1 MLKKLFI
8 IFFGLFVLASP
19 MVVGVNNARADECA
33 NKSVEEKANC
43 YESLLD
49 KTQGQKKTLANTIS
63 YFDSQI
69 LLTRSKIEKTEEDL
83 KVLGEEIAT
92 LSVKINRLDVNLD
105 EVSTLLVSRVG
116 ASYRRGYFK
125 PMYVFL
131 SSGGFSSFFENNKYL
146 KIAQQNDR
154 KILLELQNSKEL
166 HEQQKDVKETKQA
179 EVEDL
184 QLTLQQQKNTLAG
197 QKKSK
202 EHLLEVTKN
211 DEKRYQQ
218 LLSEALAE
226 QASIRQALA
235 SLPVAEFTGTV
246 TQGQIIGVQG
256 NTGRSRGAHLHFGVY
271 HSPYNWYVDSENP
284 IDHIN
289 NGFLQWPI
297 EVYDSGY
304 CYQRTDGRCL
314 SQPWGVSEI
323 SKAVGWY
330 PNDFHDAIDVYAFPG
345 AFIKAAAAGEI
356 LYGVDNAGGK
366 YAIIKHSNDLIT
378 TYWHL
383 Q

>member
-1 MLKKLFI
+1 MLKKISVILLSLF
-8 IFFGLFVLASP
+8 L
-19 MVVGVNNARADECA
+19 MVGVVIRVRADECVS
-33 NKSVEEKANC
+33 KPIDEKASC
-43 YESLLD
+43 YEAKLNET
-49 KTQGQKKTLANTIS
+49 KGQQKTLKNTIA
-63 YFDSQI
+63 YLDNQI

-83 KVLGEEIAT
+83 AILGKEITT

-105 EVSTLLVSRVG
+105 EVSNLLVSRVG
-116 ASYRRGYFK
+116 AAYKREYFK
-125 PMYVFL
+125 PVYVFL
-131 SSGGFSSFFENNKYL
+131 SAGGFNEFFESKKYL
-146 KIAQQNDR
+146 QVAQANDR
-154 KILLELQNSKEL
+154 KILLELQNSKDL
-166 HEQQKDVKETKQA
+166 HEQQKTVKETKQA
-179 EVEDL
+179 EIEEL
-184 QLTLQQQKNTLAG
+184 KIELQQQRSALGG

-202 EHLLEVTKN
+202 EHLLEITKN

-246 TQGQIIGVQG
+246 DRGQVIGVQG
-256 NTGRSRGAHLHFGVY
+256 NTGRSSGAHLHFGVY

-289 NGFLQWPI
+289 SGFLQWPI
-297 EVYDSGY
+297 EAYDSGY
-304 CYQRTDGRCL
+304 CYQRVDGRCL

-323 SKAVGWY
+323 SKGVGWY
-330 PNDFHDAIDVYAFPG
+330 PNDFHDAIDVYAASG
-345 AFIKAAAAGEI
+345 SFIKAAAAGEI

-366 YAIIKHSNDLIT
+366 YAIIKHANDLIT